1 MGLPGPWGCRGRG
14 AAGACD
20 YRACDCRGL
29 RLPGPAA
36 VGAMG
41 LPGPATTGPAATGS
55 RPGSGAAPRC
65 RAAITDRID
74 LATYTVTPWV
84 SWEYNDSFVRSK
96 LSAIGILQS
105 LAIDVFVM
113 VEPHGVF
120 GELER

>member
-1 MGLPGPWGCRGRG
+1 MGPWGRG
-14 AAGACD
+14 AA
-20 YRACDCRGL
+20 
-29 RLPGPAA
+29 
-36 VGAMG
+36 
-41 LPGPATTGPAATGS
+41 GPATTGP
-55 RPGSGAAPRC
+55 AAPRC

-96 LSAIGILQS
+96 LSPIGILQS